1 MITTSLQLNS
11 RQRGVA
17 YVLLAVALF
26 FVLTPDLLAQ
36 TADAAADGAEVV
48 PKSWWQKW
56 VADGGVF
63 MTPLA
68 LCSVLTLTF
77 TVLCLMTL
85 SRPKFVPKVLKMQ
98 LLDLMHQCRVRSAI
112 ETAAQ
117 SPTFLGRMMTVAL
130 PHFDATKADTLGRD
144 NVESAMADFAMSEI
158 RPYQKWVGYLSVLA
172 QLSPMLGLL
181 GTVVGM
187 VGAFGVLATTG
198 GAEPAKLAGDISVAL
213 LTTFAGLFVAI
224 PSLALFYVFKN
235 RLNDL
240 VAETVAAGN
249 ELIDACVH
257 SAHGEAKAAK
267 IPEGIS
273 L

>member
-1 MITTSLQLNS
+1 MIFPSSTLIS
-11 RQRGVA
+11 RHRGFLFA
-17 YVLLAVALF
+17 LLAVTLVFAF
-26 FVLTPDLLAQ
+26 TPDLLAQ
-36 TADAAADGAEVV
+36 VADSAAEGEAAA
-48 PKSWWQKW
+48 PKSWWNKW
-56 VADGGVF
+56 VADGGIF

-68 LCSVLTLTF
+68 LCSVLMLTF
-77 TVLCLMTL
+77 SVLSLMTL
-85 SRPKFVPKVLKMQ
+85 TKAKFIPKVLRMQ

-117 SPTFLGRMMTVAL
+117 SPTFLGRMMTVSL

-144 NVESAMADFAMSEI
+144 EVESAMADFAISEI

-172 QLSPMLGLL
+172 QISPMLGLF

-187 VGAFGVLATTG
+187 VGAFETLAQTG

-224 PSLALFYVFKN
+224 PSLALFYIFKN
-235 RLNDL
+235 RLNDM
-240 VAETVAAGN
+240 VAETVAAGV
-249 ELIDACVH
+249 ELVDACVN
-257 SAHGEAKAAK
+257 SAHGETKAAK

>member
-1 MITTSLQLNS
+1 M
-11 RQRGVA
+11 
-17 YVLLAVALF
+17 LLAFALL
-26 FVLTPDLLAQ
+26 FVVTPDLLAQ
-36 TADAAADGAEVV
+36 AAQAAAEGEAPV

-56 VADGGVF
+56 VADGGVW
-63 MTPLA
+63 MTPLG
-68 LCSVLTLTF
+68 LCSVLAVTF

-85 SRPKFVPKVLKMQ
+85 TKARFTPRALKMQ

-112 ETAAQ
+112 EVASQ

-130 PHFDATKADTLGRD
+130 PHFDATKGDTLGRED
-144 NVESAMADFAMSEI
+144 VENAMADFASAEV
-158 RPYQKWVGYLSVLA
+158 RPYQKWVGYFSVLA
-172 QLSPMLGLL
+172 QISPMLGLF

-187 VGAFGVLATTG
+187 VGAFEVLAQTG
-198 GAEPAKLAGDISVAL
+198 GAEPSKLAGDISVAL

-224 PSLALFYVFKN
+224 PSLALFYMFKN

-240 VAETVAAGN
+240 VAETVASAN
-249 ELIDACVH
+249 ELLDACVA

-267 IPEGIS
+267 IPEGIA

>member
-1 MITTSLQLNS
+1 MTTSSFTLVS
-11 RQRGVA
+11 RHRGLAVC
-17 YVLLAVALF
+17 LLAFALIFVAA
-26 FVLTPDLLAQ
+26 PELLAQ
-36 TADAAADGAEVV
+36 ATDAAAEGAEVA

-56 VADGGVF
+56 VADGGIF
-63 MTPLA
+63 MAPLA
-68 LCSVLTLTF
+68 LCSVLAVTF
-77 TVLCLMTL
+77 SVLCLMTL
-85 SRPKFVPKVLKMQ
+85 SKAKFTPKVLKMQ
-98 LLDLMHQCRVRSAI
+98 LIDLMHQCRVRSAI

-117 SPTFLGRMMTVAL
+117 SSTFLGRMMTVAL

-144 NVESAMADFAMSEI
+144 EVEGAMADFATSEI
-158 RPYQKWVGYLSVLA
+158 RPYQKWVTYFSVLA
-172 QLSPMLGLL
+172 QIAPMLGLF

-187 VGAFGVLATTG
+187 VGAFETLAVTG
-198 GAEPAKLAGDISVAL
+198 GAEPSKLAGDISVAL

-240 VAETVAAGN
+240 VAETIAAGT
-249 ELIDACVH
+249 ELVDACVN